1 MSSIKEE
8 TERIPGQEDQKEK
21 VERYLQSLLAGSEDP
36 DYDRYL
42 EQMMR
47 DLKSGK
53 ATPFQVE
60 REAQRTY
67 RLYLERVK
75 PKGKNSMEFR
85 IGAGIF
91 SVVGAVF
98 LLAAFMI
105 FGLNFM
111 SGIWQGVCLYAASL
125 IIMLASELLIRRLNG
140 RFARVITGIG
150 LAGLFLSTVIN
161 YVVLEVI
168 GEMAA
173 CLITLVI
180 VFLAVLTSRKK
191 DAASIRLITIL
202 GCYVSFWPI
211 QSFESELNFL
221 IVTGMILL
229 INLVFILL
237 PNQKNRIVTDTVH
250 MALHPLF
257 TGAVAA
263 GALEAGMDAVYPA
276 CFIITSLI
284 ILNLIFLGH
293 KKDPKAW
300 FAAIF
305 SMAAGFCVML
315 LAAATGFRYGTD
327 AQMQQQLFYRLI
339 AEVMAI
345 AVLIV
350 FFVLWE
356 KRRSR
361 WILYYLMAAVAVAL
375 NGFGLYN
382 WEKTVGILTVFV
394 LTGILSKI
402 RELKVLDGIVTVLAA
417 LEGISLSSYY
427 NDTGRYIWF
436 FFAAFVLSVLWI
448 RHLALFHE
456 IVITLFTLYCI
467 RLEFSGNWVIP
478 ACTALLLLF
487 FLLFNHL
494 PWLRG
499 QRQLPYNI
507 INASLAGLFCFSAW
521 FAFDSAVSSVTMLI
535 GAAAIVIVFR
545 ERYGM
550 SVPRKYLILASFLV
564 VMILTAHYESPVT
577 VSILLMIVSIGCVGI
592 GFRLKDR
599 VYRIG
604 GLSMAAVV
612 CVKLVIYDFRGLDS
626 LPRIIVFFS
635 VGMIALGISFLYIHL
650 EKKQEAEEKTE
661 KKEEPASGE
670 MLTAAQPGEAFEG
683 KQQESAEGLFEKKTE
698 NNQEGIREE

>member
-1 MSSIKEE
+1 MSNRKEE
-8 TERIPGQEDQKEK
+8 TAQIPGPEAQKEK
-21 VERYLQSLLAGSEDP
+21 VRGYLQSLLESSEDP

-47 DLKSGK
+47 DLESGK

-67 RLYLERVK
+67 RLYLQRVK

-105 FGLNFM
+105 FGLNFL

-125 IIMLASELLIRRLNG
+125 IIILVSELLIRRLNG

-150 LAGLFLSTVIN
+150 FGSLFLSTVIN

-168 GEMAA
+168 GETAA
-173 CLITLVI
+173 CLITLAI
-180 VFLAVLTSRKK
+180 ASLAVLISRKK

-257 TGAVAA
+257 TGVVAA
-263 GALEAGMDAVYPA
+263 GALKAGMDAVYPA
-276 CFIITSLI
+276 CFVITSLI

-293 KKDPKAW
+293 KEDPRAW
-300 FAAIF
+300 FAAVF
-305 SMAAGFCVML
+305 SIAAGFLVML

-327 AQMQQQLFYRLI
+327 AQMQQQLFYRLL

-361 WILYYLMAAVAVAL
+361 WILYYLMAGVVVAL

-382 WEKTVGILTVFV
+382 WEKTIGILAVFV
-394 LTGILSKI
+394 LTGILSKV

-456 IVITLFTLYCI
+456 IVITLFTLCCI
-467 RLEFSGNWVIP
+467 RLEFSENWVIP

-494 PWLRG
+494 PWLRKY
-499 QRQLPYNI
+499 RQLPYNI
-507 INASLAGLFCFSAW
+507 VNVSLTGLFCFSAW

-535 GAAAIVIVFR
+535 GAAAIVIMFR

-550 SVPRKYLILASFLV
+550 PVPRKYLVLAAFLV

-592 GFRLKDR
+592 GLRLKDR
-599 VYRIG
+599 VCRIC

-612 CVKLVIYDFRGLDS
+612 CVKLVVYDFRGLDS

-635 VGMIALGISFLYIHL
+635 VGIIALGISFLYIHL
-650 EKKQEAEEKTE
+650 EKKQEAQEKPEEEK
-661 KKEEPASGE
+661 PASVE
-670 MLTAAQPGEAFEG
+670 QPLQEQPGEAFEG
-683 KQQESAEGLFEKKTE
+683 ETDKSAEGLFEKKTE

>member
-91 SVVGAVF
+91 SVVG
-98 LLAAFMI
+98 
-105 FGLNFM
+105 
-111 SGIWQGVCLYAASL
+111 VCLYAASL

-180 VFLAVLTSRKK
+180 VFLAGLTSRKK

-402 RELKVLDGIVTVLAA
+402 QELKVLDGIVTVLAA

-550 SVPRKYLILASFLV
+550 PVPRKYLILASFLV

-577 VSILLMIVSIGCVGI
+577 VSILLMIVSI
-592 GFRLKDR
+592 
-599 VYRIG
+599 
-604 GLSMAAVV
+604 AAVV

-670 MLTAAQPGEAFEG
+670 MLTAAQLGEAFEG